1 MQSVPGRSVK
11 VGVQMQDQPFSPVES
26 GKEFRHGIV
35 KQANLERTPSVFD
48 GYRSCN
54 NPPARPLRAGPLYTL
69 WFVEHARLVE
79 GPEGGGSRPP
89 RILLVEDDLTIRQM
103 TQLALERDGFA
114 VSTAHDGASGLAA
127 FRAQPPD
134 LVILDVML
142 PGVDGVSVCRTIRER
157 SVVPI
162 VMLTARTDP
171 VDVVLGL
178 EAGADDYVTK
188 PFEPSILAAR
198 LRAVLRRVARH
209 DASPVLRVGDVEIDR
224 QAMEVRVGTELVS
237 LTPTEYRLLLELAE
251 HSGVVLSR
259 ERLLEEVWGYVW
271 AGDTRLV
278 DMHVRRLRAK
288 IGPETIETVRGAGY
302 KLVRG

>member
-1 MQSVPGRSVK
+1 
-11 VGVQMQDQPFSPVES
+11 
-26 GKEFRHGIV
+26 
-35 KQANLERTPSVFD
+35 
-48 GYRSCN
+48 
-54 NPPARPLRAGPLYTL
+54 
-69 WFVEHARLVE
+69 VEHARLVE
-79 GPEGGGSRPP
+79 GPDGGGSRPP

-114 VSTAHDGASGLAA
+114 VSTAQDGASGLAA
-127 FRAQPPD
+127 FREMPPD

-142 PGVDGVSVCRTIRER
+142 PGVDGVSVCRTIREK

-209 DASPVLRVGDVEIDR
+209 EASPVLRVGEVEIDR
-224 QAMEVRVGTELVS
+224 QGMEVRVGTELVS

-251 HSGVVLSR
+251 HSGAVLSR

-288 IGPETIETVRGAGY
+288 IGAETIETVRGAGY
-302 KLVRG
+302 KLVKG

>member
-1 MQSVPGRSVK
+1 V
-11 VGVQMQDQPFSPVES
+11 
-26 GKEFRHGIV
+26 
-35 KQANLERTPSVFD
+35 
-48 GYRSCN
+48 
-54 NPPARPLRAGPLYTL
+54 RAGPLYTL

-114 VSTAHDGASGLAA
+114 VSSAHDGASGLAA
-127 FRAQPPD
+127 FRAEPPD

-142 PGVDGVSVCRTIRER
+142 PGVDGVSVCRTIREK

-209 DASPVLRVGDVEIDR
+209 DASPVLRVGEVEIDR
-224 QAMEVRVGTELVS
+224 QGMEVRVGTELVS

-251 HSGVVLSR
+251 HSGAVLSR

-278 DMHVRRLRAK
+278 DMHVRRLRVK

-302 KLVRG
+302 KLVKG

>member
-1 MQSVPGRSVK
+1 
-11 VGVQMQDQPFSPVES
+11 VES
-26 GKEFRHGIV
+26 
-35 KQANLERTPSVFD
+35 S
-48 GYRSCN
+48 
-54 NPPARPLRAGPLYTL
+54 AR
-69 WFVEHARLVE
+69 
-79 GPEGGGSRPP
+79 P
-89 RILLVEDDLTIRQM
+89 RILLVEDDPTIREM
-103 TQLALERDGFA
+103 TQLALQRDGFA
-114 VSTAHDGASGLAA
+114 VDTAGDGATGLSA
-127 FRAQPPD
+127 FRSQAPD
-134 LVILDVML
+134 LVLLDVML
-142 PGVDGVSVCRTIRER
+142 PGVDGVSVCRTIREG

-171 VDVVLGL
+171 IDVVLGL

-209 DASPVLRVGDVEIDR
+209 DASPVLHVRELVIDR
-224 QAMEVRVGTELVS
+224 AGMEVHVAGEPVS

-251 HSGVVLSR
+251 HSGVVCSR

-288 IGPETIETVRGAGY
+288 IGADMIETVRGAGY
-302 KLVRG
+302 KLVKG

>member
-1 MQSVPGRSVK
+1 MYAG
-11 VGVQMQDQPFSPVES
+11 FVES
-26 GKEFRHGIV
+26 
-35 KQANLERTPSVFD
+35 S
-48 GYRSCN
+48 
-54 NPPARPLRAGPLYTL
+54 AR
-69 WFVEHARLVE
+69 
-79 GPEGGGSRPP
+79 P
-89 RILLVEDDLTIRQM
+89 RILLVEDDPTIREM
-103 TQLALERDGFA
+103 TQLALQRDGFA
-114 VSTAHDGASGLAA
+114 VDTAGDGATGVSA
-127 FRAQPPD
+127 FRSHAPD
-134 LVILDVML
+134 LVLLDVML
-142 PGVDGVSVCRTIRER
+142 PGVDGVSVCRTIREG

-171 VDVVLGL
+171 IDVVLGL

-209 DASPVLRVGDVEIDR
+209 DASPVLLVRELAIDR
-224 QAMEVRVGTELVS
+224 AGMEVHVAGEPVS

-251 HSGVVLSR
+251 HSGVVCSR

-288 IGPETIETVRGAGY
+288 IGADMIETARGAGY
-302 KLVRG
+302 KLVKG

>member
-1 MQSVPGRSVK
+1 
-11 VGVQMQDQPFSPVES
+11 
-26 GKEFRHGIV
+26 
-35 KQANLERTPSVFD
+35 
-48 GYRSCN
+48 
-54 NPPARPLRAGPLYTL
+54 
-69 WFVEHARLVE
+69 
-79 GPEGGGSRPP
+79 
-89 RILLVEDDLTIRQM
+89 M

-209 DASPVLRVGDVEIDR
+209 DASPVLRVGEVEIDR
-224 QAMEVRVGTELVS
+224 QAMEVRVASELVS

-251 HSGVVLSR
+251 HSGAVLSR

>member
-1 MQSVPGRSVK
+1 M
-11 VGVQMQDQPFSPVES
+11 ES
-26 GKEFRHGIV
+26 
-35 KQANLERTPSVFD
+35 S
-48 GYRSCN
+48 
-54 NPPARPLRAGPLYTL
+54 AR
-69 WFVEHARLVE
+69 
-79 GPEGGGSRPP
+79 P
-89 RILLVEDDLTIRQM
+89 RILLVEDDPTIREM
-103 TQLALERDGFA
+103 TQLALQRDGFD
-114 VSTAHDGASGLAA
+114 VDTADDGATGLSA
-127 FRAQPPD
+127 FRSQPPD
-134 LVILDVML
+134 LVLLDVML
-142 PGVDGVSVCRTIRER
+142 PGVDGVSVCRTIREG

-171 VDVVLGL
+171 IDVVLGL

-209 DASPVLRVGDVEIDR
+209 DASPVLHVRELVIDR
-224 QAMEVRVGTELVS
+224 AGMEVHVAGEPVS

-251 HSGVVLSR
+251 HRGVVCSR

-288 IGPETIETVRGAGY
+288 IGADMIETVRGAGY
-302 KLVRG
+302 KLVKG

>member
-1 MQSVPGRSVK
+1 M
-11 VGVQMQDQPFSPVES
+11 
-26 GKEFRHGIV
+26 
-35 KQANLERTPSVFD
+35 
-48 GYRSCN
+48 
-54 NPPARPLRAGPLYTL
+54 
-69 WFVEHARLVE
+69 EHARLVE

-127 FRAQPPD
+127 FRAEPPD

-142 PGVDGVSVCRTIRER
+142 PGVDGVSVCRAIREK

-209 DASPVLRVGDVEIDR
+209 DASPVLRVGEVEIDR
-224 QAMEVRVGTELVS
+224 QGMEVRVGTELVG

-251 HSGVVLSR
+251 HSGAVLSR

-302 KLVRG
+302 KLVKG

>member
-1 MQSVPGRSVK
+1 ME
-11 VGVQMQDQPFSPVES
+11 D
-26 GKEFRHGIV
+26 
-35 KQANLERTPSVFD
+35 
-48 GYRSCN
+48 
-54 NPPARPLRAGPLYTL
+54 AR
-69 WFVEHARLVE
+69 
-79 GPEGGGSRPP
+79 P
-89 RILLVEDDLTIRQM
+89 RILLVEDDATIREM

-114 VSTAHDGASGLAA
+114 VTTADDGASGLSC
-127 FRAQPPD
+127 FRSEEPD
-134 LVILDVML
+134 VVLLDVML
-142 PGVDGVSVCRTIRER
+142 PGTDGVSVCRSIRER

-188 PFEPSILAAR
+188 PFEPAILSAR

-224 QAMEVRVGTELVS
+224 AGMEVRVEGVPVG
-237 LTPTEYRLLLELAE
+237 LTRTEYRLLLELAE
-251 HSGVVLSR
+251 NKGVVLSR
-259 ERLLEEVWGYVW
+259 ERLLEHVWGYVW

-288 IGPETIETVRGAGY
+288 IGPDAIETVRGAGY
-302 KLVRG
+302 KLVRR

>member
-1 MQSVPGRSVK
+1 
-11 VGVQMQDQPFSPVES
+11 
-26 GKEFRHGIV
+26 
-35 KQANLERTPSVFD
+35 
-48 GYRSCN
+48 
-54 NPPARPLRAGPLYTL
+54 
-69 WFVEHARLVE
+69 VEHARLVE
-79 GPEGGGSRPP
+79 GPDGGGSRPP

-114 VSTAHDGASGLAA
+114 VSSAHDGASGLAA
-127 FRAQPPD
+127 FRAEPPD

-142 PGVDGVSVCRTIRER
+142 PGVDGVSVCRTIREK

-209 DASPVLRVGDVEIDR
+209 DASPVLRVGEVEIDR
-224 QAMEVRVGTELVS
+224 QGMEVRVGTELVS

-251 HSGVVLSR
+251 HSGAVLSR

-302 KLVRG
+302 KLVKG